1 MNELLPVINGM
12 KLIALFPSY
21 SYSDYVA
28 VARDLE
34 TDRYHVVTWW
44 EGETYWCGV
53 RYDIKYLRSA
63 MDWAQSYNEESYTRL
78 SETEKDSHGVN
89 AKKIRDAQHVPSPD
103 SSVMKEVV

>member
-21 SYSDYVA
+21 SYADYVA

-44 EGETYWCGV
+44 EGETSV
-53 RYDIKYLRSA
+53 
-63 MDWAQSYNEESYTRL
+63 SYTHLTLPTILR
-78 SETEKDSHGVN
+78 V
-89 AKKIRDAQHVPSPD
+89 
-103 SSVMKEVV
+103 